1 MKDAIAIVGMSCR
14 FPGGVHSPEDY
25 WKLLV
30 AETDAVTEVPADR
43 FSTEFYQHPSKR
55 EPGKSYTFAAGVI
68 DNVAGFDADFFG
80 ISPREAQQMDPQQR
94 LLLELAWEAFEHAG
108 HHPQQMAGQNCAV
121 FVGVAAQDYGDRGVD
136 DLSVVDAYSA
146 TGNTLSIASNRISYL
161 FDLRGPSMSID
172 TACSSSLVALHQA
185 CNAIRAGEVETAL
198 AGGVNLLLHPF
209 PFVSFAKAS
218 MLSPTGRC
226 RAFDASGDG
235 YVRAEGGAL
244 VLLKSLSKA
253 LADGDTIHAVIASSG
268 VNSDGHSQG
277 GINVPA
283 SATQAALLENV
294 YARAGVDPRE
304 VDYLEAH
311 GTGT

>member
-1 MKDAIAIVGMSCR
+1 
-14 FPGGVHSPEDY
+14 
-25 WKLLV
+25 
-30 AETDAVTEVPADR
+30 
-43 FSTEFYQHPSKR
+43 
-55 EPGKSYTFAAGVI
+55 
-68 DNVAGFDADFFG
+68 
-80 ISPREAQQMDPQQR
+80 
-94 LLLELAWEAFEHAG
+94 
-108 HHPQQMAGQNCAV
+108 MAGQDCAV

-235 YVRAEGGAL
+235 YVRAEGSAL

-268 VNSDGHSQG
+268 VNLSLIH
-277 GINVPA
+277 I
-283 SATQAALLENV
+283 
-294 YARAGVDPRE
+294 
-304 VDYLEAH
+304 
-311 GTGT
+311 